1 VAEKEA
7 CVSVTDSGTPGEPDE
22 RAGPREHPAPG
33 KQAAVPPAVELR
45 NISKDFGSNR
55 ALDKVNLS
63 IGHGE
68 VVGLLGQNG
77 SGKST
82 LVKVLAGVYDPEP
95 GGRLFVG
102 GEELPLPLAPGQAS
116 ELGFSFVYQNLAL
129 AAGLS
134 VLENLTLGQRTG
146 RGLGSWKPINWLSE
160 HRSAAAILDRYD
172 VKLDLDRRTG
182 DLVPVD
188 QARLA
193 IVRAAEDL
201 RRYRARSGGTHS
213 VLVLDEPTVFLPEEE
228 VDRLFDLIRTVVAE
242 GAAVLFIS
250 HDLAAVRA
258 ITDRVVVLRD
268 GRVVAE
274 EVTAD
279 IREHELVDLIVGA
292 PARPA
297 SVPAEVAPVEDQRA
311 VAQTLAVLESVG
323 DAGAAAAGENVA
335 VEHLTDA
342 RVHDLSFE
350 IGAGEIL
357 GVAGL
362 IGSGAEELPYL
373 LFGAQPAGSGA
384 LRLGAETLNISALSP
399 QRSVRER
406 VALVPADRAVQGLS
420 QSLTL
425 WENIVM
431 LVEDEHYRDGV
442 FHRREL
448 VTLAGEAIDRFLIR
462 PPLAH
467 NTVSTFS
474 GGNQQKALLAKWLL
488 ARPRLLLLHEPTQG
502 VDVGAR
508 RDIYRFV
515 KSAAALDHMAV
526 LWVTTEFGE
535 LAEVCDRV
543 IVITQGRQTAM
554 LTGEELSEEAISAA
568 ALRQTREVFS

>member
-1 VAEKEA
+1 M
-7 CVSVTDSGTPGEPDE
+7 T
-22 RAGPREHPAPG
+22 HPASG
-33 KQAAVPPAVELR
+33 EQAAVPPAVELR
-45 NISKDFGSNR
+45 TISKDFGSNR
-55 ALDKVNLS
+55 ALDKVDLR

-102 GEELPLPLAPGQAS
+102 GEEMPLPLAPGQAS
-116 ELGFSFVYQNLAL
+116 EVGLSFVYQNLAL

-134 VLENLTLGQRTG
+134 VLENLTLGQRIAG
-146 RGLGSWKPINWLSE
+146 GLRSWKPINWLAE

-201 RRYRARSGGTHS
+201 RRYRTRSGDKHS

-250 HDLAAVRA
+250 HDLAAVRT

-274 EVTAD
+274 EATAD
-279 IREHELVDLIVGA
+279 IHEQELVDLIVGA
-292 PARPA
+292 SARPGA
-297 SVPAEVAPVEDQRA
+297 SVPAEAAPVEDQRA
-311 VAQTLAVLESVG
+311 VALTLAAMESVG
-323 DAGAAAAGENVA
+323 DVIAVTAGENVA

-373 LFGAQPAGSGA
+373 LFGAQPSGSGT
-384 LRLGAETLNISALSP
+384 LRLGAETLNIGGLSP

-431 LVEDEHYRDGV
+431 LVEDEHYRGGV
-442 FHRREL
+442 FYRGEL

-462 PPLAH
+462 PALAH
-467 NTVSTFS
+467 NAVSTFS

-515 KSAAALDHMAV
+515 KSAAALHHMAV

-543 IVITQGRQTAM
+543 LVVTQGRQTAM
-554 LTGEELSEEAISAA
+554 LTGEELSEAAISAA
-568 ALRQTREVFS
+568 ALRQAREVVK

>member
-1 VAEKEA
+1 L
-7 CVSVTDSGTPGEPDE
+7 SVTDSGTPGESDK
-22 RAGPREHPAPG
+22 RASPQEHPASG
-33 KQAAVPPAVELR
+33 EQAAARPAVELR

-55 ALDKVNLS
+55 ALDQVDLR
-63 IGHGE
+63 IDQGE

-102 GEELPLPLAPGQAS
+102 GEEMPLPLPPGQAS
-116 ELGFSFVYQNLAL
+116 EVGLSFVYQNLAL

-134 VLENLTLGQRTG
+134 VLENLTLGQRIAG
-146 RGLGSWKPINWLSE
+146 GLRSWKPINWLSE
-160 HRSAAAILDRYD
+160 HRNAAAILDRYD

-274 EVTAD
+274 EATAD

-292 PARPA
+292 SARPDP
-297 SVPAEVAPVEDQRA
+297 SVPAVAAPVEDQRA
-311 VAQTLAVLESVG
+311 VALTLAAMDSVG
-323 DAGAAAAGENVA
+323 DVATGEDVV
-335 VEHLTDA
+335 VEHLTDT
-342 RVHDLSFE
+342 RLHDLSFG

-373 LFGAQPAGSGA
+373 LFGAQPAIAGT
-384 LRLGAETLNISALSP
+384 LRIGAETLDIRGLTP

-431 LVEDEHYRDGV
+431 LVEDEHYRGGV
-442 FHRREL
+442 FRRGEL
-448 VTLAGEAIDRFLIR
+448 VALAGEAIDRFLIR

-467 NTVSTFS
+467 NVVSTFS

-515 KSAAALDHMAV
+515 KSAAALNHTAV

-543 IVITQGRQTAM
+543 IVITQGRQTAE
-554 LTGEELSEEAISAA
+554 LAGEELSEEAISAA
-568 ALRQTREVFS
+568 ALRQTREVTT